1 MNQYNPNLDLLFWVL
16 FTTKEAIDSYSRS
29 INATSIKLVDL
40 IIASTDK
47 SVTVDK
53 SEVDL
58 KQILFYSCNVINC

>member
-1 MNQYNPNLDLLFWVL
+1 MNQYNPNLDRLFWVL
-16 FTTKEAIDSYSRS
+16 FTTKEAIDSYSLS

-58 KQILFYSCNVINC
+58 KQILFLFL